1 MTDIIVVEKTGL
13 LRNVAVK
20 QYNEAELYK
29 KCGFKKG
36 DDFLKHG
43 EWTIKLDKTKY
54 TVSLYG
60 KLQGKANTE
69 NKYDF
74 PPPMDTMLFFGACAL
89 VCQLAGSGDACGL
102 SLDMWHKMYEK
113 LFGGFEDLAACAE
126 EDENEIDEL
135 ANVPSEKKTKS
146 GYLKDGFIVDT
157 SESEEDAASEDASG
171 SLEDSMGSETSEDG
185 DIIEE
190 LALTLDDIGS
200 ELEEED
206 YDYDDEDDDDEAN
219 E

>member
-1 MTDIIVVEKTGL
+1 M
-13 LRNVAVK
+13 
-20 QYNEAELYK
+20 NE
-29 KCGFKKG
+29 
-36 DDFLKHG
+36 
-43 EWTIKLDKTKY
+43 I
-54 TVSLYG
+54 
-60 KLQGKANTE
+60 
-69 NKYDF
+69 
-74 PPPMDTMLFFGACAL
+74 
-89 VCQLAGSGDACGL
+89 
-102 SLDMWHKMYEK
+102 
-113 LFGGFEDLAACAE
+113 
-126 EDENEIDEL
+126 DENEIDEL
-135 ANVPSEKKTKS
+135 ANVPSEKKTKF

-206 YDYDDEDDDDEAN
+206 YDYDDEADDEAN